1 MLENDL
7 KNLIEEFLT
16 KSGLHFDDLNIL
28 LDMDSGS
35 YAVSLRSNDARH
47 ILGRD
52 GEGLQNINFL
62 LRRIVERK
70 HGDSSPRVSIDI
82 NGFQKEKNN
91 RIKTMAHMMAERARF
106 FKSRIE
112 LEPMNA
118 YERRIVHEYVSKHPD
133 LLSESVGTGR
143 MRHVIISFNKDGI

>member
-1 MLENDL
+1 MLETDL

-16 KSGLHFDDLNIL
+16 KAGFHYDALDII

-35 YAVSLRSNDARH
+35 YVASIRSNDARH
-47 ILGRD
+47 LIGRD

-62 LRRIVERK
+62 LRRIVEKK
-70 HGDSSPRVSIDI
+70 HGEESPRLMLDI
-82 NGFQKEKNN
+82 NGHQKERID
-91 RIKTMAHMMAERARF
+91 RIKTVAHMMAERARF

-112 LEPMNA
+112 LDPMNA

-133 LLSESVGTGR
+133 LASESAGSGR
-143 MRHVIISFNKDGI
+143 MRHVVISFKK